1 MAETTYELRK
11 LCSKDMFPMFNI
23 IRKIGVKEFKA
34 CFESEEVKKMIQ
46 SDGKKN
52 LNSIGIAIITDVI
65 GIILDHVSDCEK
77 DIYKF
82 LSGISGLKE
91 TDVTEL
97 PLDEFARMVV
107 AVVKKDE
114 FKDFIQVVSEL
125 FK

>member
-77 DIYKF
+77 IFTNFCPVYPD
-82 LSGISGLKE
+82 
-91 TDVTEL
+91 
-97 PLDEFARMVV
+97 
-107 AVVKKDE
+107 
-114 FKDFIQVVSEL
+114 
-125 FK
+125 